1 MAKSANTTRK
11 PASRLHS
18 GVAFVGLGDMGLP
31 MAQNLLRAGYAVA
44 GYDLAAKRRNLLRA
58 AGGRAA
64 KHCRDAALD
73 AEVAFL
79 MVMNGAQAMEA
90 LAGENGLLRSLR
102 PGAVVVISATIE
114 AHEAEA
120 LAAVAKAH
128 RVQVVDAP
136 VSGGLPGA
144 QAGRLTF
151 MVAGAAA
158 AVRKVR
164 PHLRVLGAK
173 IHSVGTRAGEGQTV
187 KAALQVMLGGLF
199 ASIFEA
205 MVLGKKA
212 GIRDR
217 VLFDVF
223 TTSMASSPLLEN
235 CAQKIVD
242 RQFKNTGSRIGTMHK
257 DLGISTNLARRIG
270 APVLVASVARELFQA
285 GISSFPDEDNWCVVK
300 VLERMAGMSDP
311 PKKPRRGK

>member
-1 MAKSANTTRK
+1 
-11 PASRLHS
+11 
-18 GVAFVGLGDMGLP
+18 MGLP

-120 LAAVAKAH
+120 LAAAAKAH